1 MIAWFDGGTEKRQV
15 TLNQVC
21 VTCRRRTT
29 LELRARGGRK
39 YDQTVAR
46 LREAAAK
53 AETVGIIR
61 AGAADTD
68 AGNLQIYSTLRR
80 KTVRAP
86 IIVFCVVS
94 DDLIAYIHPLCA

>member
-1 MIAWFDGGTEKRQV
+1 M

-39 YDQTVAR
+39 HDQTIAGP
-46 LREAAAK
+46 REAAAK

-68 AGNLQIYSTLRR
+68 TENLQIYSTLRR

-94 DDLIAYIHPLCA
+94 DDLIAYIHTLCA

>member
-1 MIAWFDGGTEKRQV
+1 M

-29 LELRARGGRK
+29 LELRAI
-39 YDQTVAR
+39 AR
-46 LREAAAK
+46 PREAAAK

-68 AGNLQIYSTLRR
+68 TENLQIYSKLRR

-94 DDLIAYIHPLCA
+94 DDLIAYIHTLCA

>member
-1 MIAWFDGGTEKRQV
+1 MRNVPPTHNTRITGKR
-15 TLNQVC
+15 
-21 VTCRRRTT
+21 
-29 LELRARGGRK
+29 RK
-39 YDQTVAR
+39 EHDQTIAR
-46 LREAAAK
+46 PREAAAK

-68 AGNLQIYSTLRR
+68 TENLQIYSTLRR

-94 DDLIAYIHPLCA
+94 DDLIAYIHTACA